1 MSFSEAILKNKFDAL
16 EETQDSIVTTSQ
28 WVLFHYRYAQ
38 RTAEEWERYLAK
50 APVAKKLPLIYL
62 ANDVVQ
68 QSRAKRKTEFIDAF
82 GTLLPN
88 ALSQA
93 YKEVPESTKKRIAKV
108 VNVWKERRIFP
119 VPVELDVGSSNGS
132 SSSHEES
139 NVSFDDKL
147 KSLGSSSQKF
157 QRIYHEL
164 LLASNGNFKN
174 TDIKPLNSLKKV
186 INDNIIQLQDL
197 TETIEDEI
205 GHIHEREK
213 HTEEKRL
220 ELENKQKE
228 LEEQRQKEEQER
240 LEAERKREEE
250 ESMMPTYEDS
260 GSDSDNE
267 SNSDAESDAVSETK
281 EEIKEEPKV
290 EEKQES
296 AKPEDGQP
304 PVKKLRFAD

>member
-50 APVAKKLPLIYL
+50 APISKKLPLIYL

-82 GTLLPN
+82 GKLLPR

-93 YKEVPESTKKRIAKV
+93 YKEVPESTKKRISKV

-119 VPVELDVGSSNGS
+119 TPVELSVGSSNGS
-132 SSSHEES
+132 SNSQEDSAA
-139 NVSFDDKL
+139 SFDDKL
-147 KSLGSSSQKF
+147 KSLGSTSQKF

-213 HTEEKRL
+213 HTEEARL
-220 ELENKQKE
+220 EVERKQKE
-228 LEEQRQKEEQER
+228 LEEQRQKAEQER
-240 LEAERKREEE
+240 IEAEKKREQEE
-250 ESMMPTYEDS
+250 NMLPTYEES

-267 SNSDAESDAVSETK
+267 SNSDNESEASETT
-281 EEIKEEPKV
+281 EEPKV
-290 EEKQES
+290 EEAQEPV
-296 AKPEDGQP
+296 KEEDGQP